1 MSMRLAA
8 LFASAAV
15 IALPT
20 AASAAEGGGG
30 GLPQLNPATFPPQ
43 LVWLAI
49 IFATLYWLMAR
60 KALPRVGEV
69 LQERQDRITDDL
81 EKAQAL
87 RDESNAVMQAYE
99 RAVAE
104 ARANAQQ
111 VVNGAAAEVAK
122 ITADR
127 QAALQADLAA
137 RTRAAEERIL
147 AAKNQ
152 ALANIRNVAA
162 EVASDIARRVAGVE
176 TDPAQAE
183 AAVANVI
190 GAGATGGRG

>member
-1 MSMRLAA
+1 MRLAA

-20 AASAAEGGGG
+20 AAFAAEGGGG

-104 ARANAQQ
+104 ARTNAQR
-111 VVNGAAAEVAK
+111 VVNEAAAEVAK
-122 ITADR
+122 LTADR
-127 QAALQADLAA
+127 QAALQADLAT

-176 TDPAQAE
+176 ADPAQAE
-183 AAVANVI
+183 TAVANVI